1 MNKTIVLAAIA
12 ALSAPVAVSAQAQA
26 TAAAAPARSGM
37 VTVKVNGLVCDF
49 CVQALTRTFKKEK
62 AVDTFHVDLSA
73 KEIHLTLKQGQT
85 LSDARIRTLV
95 TNAGYNVVGIA
106 RAKA

>member
-1 MNKTIVLAAIA
+1 MNKTIILAVLAAFA
-12 ALSAPVAVSAQAQA
+12 APVTVSAQAQA
-26 TAAAAPARSGM
+26 TAAASARSGM

-49 CVQALTRTFKKEK
+49 CVQALTRTFRKEK

-73 KEIHLTLKQGQT
+73 KEIHLTFKRGQT

-106 RAKA
+106 RARA